1 MNESEEK
8 RLSWVVQPRN
18 LNPNGYFNPQCSL
31 DENYQEIQDIPSC
44 SLVLLPHQK
53 VVLEA
58 TLSMKY
64 SQSLPIQHPPETKLN
79 SNVVVMSDKAGS
91 GKSKSLVAICC
102 IKEKLPNKPIHIAIN
117 TKDPDLKYY
126 YNRPNICKA
135 KFNKIIPCTLIFAS
149 KNVIDQWIKNIESM
163 SDLNYY
169 VVNRVNHLDEL
180 FTMMNNGRIEEFD
193 IILVKNGTCNQKFT
207 LPFKM
212 QREYKLKNK
221 TVHIYDAIVNASRQL
236 AWDTVIID
244 DFDVVGLKDTCDAL
258 NALFTILVSATKN
271 VDVTKSNKNSVP
283 KFSNVASALKCVK
296 APIFELVKNKTIF
309 ELCNIRCEPNFIDS
323 NLPVPTLKYFIHKLK
338 NPNDKM
344 IKSIANCNNLNNKLA
359 VLELLNSEEYKQ
371 ISEQMNQKID
381 SVKDLFKL
389 VLKDSYSKWI
399 ESVKLVT
406 FVSNIDVESLPKP
419 PKNSE
424 YKYNMQNVNNNELPE
439 YNCGE
444 VNATIKYVKDKHQP
458 VIESTK
464 KSIDEMLKYHID
476 DDCMICLENM
486 KETKTPTIILSCCCK
501 FIHAKCLNAV
511 HEQKDNQNINRCMN
525 CRQEINAYYPVP
537 NLKGELDDINFH
549 EQIINR
555 GEKKEVEVKDELI
568 EVKQVGNTPVKY
580 SYIVKLLQNK
590 AKMPDPV
597 EMNFKG
603 VLKNDEIVLPEV
615 EMINKALIFSNH
627 EEVLKN
633 IETLLMS
640 KDVNIKARRLYGQN
654 HMIQSY
660 KEEFR
665 KADKMVLLINTS
677 LKSAGMNLQTADAAI
692 YVTYNPYENTLSQSI
707 GRIQRYGRTTRGQV
721 HFIIFDNEY
730 EELKQYIKS

>member
-1 MNESEEK
+1 MNEAEEK
-8 RLSWVVQPRN
+8 RLSWVVQPRSLHN
-18 LNPNGYFNPQCSL
+18 NMYFNPQCGL
-31 DENYQEIQDIPSC
+31 DETYQEIQDIPNC
-44 SLVLLPHQK
+44 NLVLLPHQR

-58 TLSMKY
+58 ALTMKY
-64 SQSLPIQHPPETKLN
+64 AQSLPIQNPPEMKLT
-79 SNVVVMSDKAGS
+79 SNVVAMSDKAGS

-102 IKEKLPNKPIHIAIN
+102 IKEKLPNKPINVAIN
-117 TKDPDLKYY
+117 TKDPDFKPY
-126 YNRPNICKA
+126 YNRPTICKVTF
-135 KFNKIIPCTLIFAS
+135 KKTIPCTLIFAS
-149 KNVIDQWIKNIESM
+149 KNVIDQWVANIESM
-163 SDLNYY
+163 TDLKYF
-169 VVNRVNHLDEL
+169 VVNRVNHLDAL
-180 FTMMNNGRIEEFD
+180 FAMMNNGDIEDYD

-212 QREYKLKNK
+212 QREPKLKTK
-221 TVHIYDAIVNASRQL
+221 TVHIYDAIVNASREL

-271 VDVTKSNKNSVP
+271 VDVTKSSKNANPKYNSVE
-283 KFSNVASALKCVK
+283 NALRCTK
-296 APIFELVKNKTIF
+296 APIYELVKNKVIF
-309 ELCNIRCEPNFIDS
+309 ELCNIRCNPEFIDS

-338 NPNDKM
+338 NPNDRM
-344 IKSIANCNNLNNKLA
+344 IKSIAQCNNLNNKLA
-359 VLELLNSEEYKQ
+359 VLELLNSEEYDM
-371 ISEQMNQKID
+371 ISKQMNSKID

-389 VLKDSYSKWI
+389 VLKESYNKWV
-399 ESVKLVT
+399 ESVKLVS
-406 FVSNIDVESLPKP
+406 FVSNIDVEKLPKP

-424 YKYNMQNVNNNELPE
+424 YKYNMENVNNNEPPV

-444 VNATIKYVKDKHQP
+444 VNATLKYVKDKHQP
-458 VIESTK
+458 MIESTK
-464 KSIDEMLKYHID
+464 KSIDEMLKYHLD

-486 KETKTPTIILSCCCK
+486 KESKTPTIILSCCCK

-511 HEQKDNQNINRCMN
+511 HEQNAGNINKCMN

-537 NLKGELDDINFH
+537 NLQGELDDINFH
-549 EQIINR
+549 EQII
-555 GEKKEVEVKDELI
+555 EKDAKKAPVESKEKSELI
-568 EVKQVGNTPVKY
+568 EVKEAGNTPVKY
-580 SYIVKLLQNK
+580 SYIVKMLQNK
-590 AKMPDPV
+590 VKMPNPV

-603 VLKNDEIVLPEV
+603 VIKNDEIILPEV
-615 EMINKALIFSNH
+615 DVINKALIFSNH

-633 IETLLMS
+633 IEEIL
-640 KDVNIKARRLYGQN
+640 KAENIKVRRLYGHN

-692 YVTYNPYENTLSQSI
+692 YVTYNPYENILSQSI

-721 HFIIFDNEY
+721 HFIIFENEF
-730 EELKQYIKS
+730 EELKHYIKA